1 MSFLPAQVIQLKT
14 VWDKLRPEGLHIQE
28 RYHTGKKE
36 DVTLLHLGETINIAT
51 CPEQGPEKF
60 AKMVLESAED
70 ICSTLRTVDKEDGT
84 QEIE

>member
-36 DVTLLHLGETINIAT
+36 DVTLLHLGETIKIAT
-51 CPEQGPEKF
+51 CPEKF
-60 AKMVLESAED
+60 ANFFLESARD
-70 ICSTLRTVDKEDGT
+70 ICSTLSTVDKEDGT